1 MSKESNS
8 RVVKNTIA
16 RDNLRRFL
24 NNRAAVVG
32 LAILFI
38 IMLGSIFV
46 SVLSPYKY
54 EAMDLKNRCLL
65 FSPQHWL
72 GTDQFGRDMLT
83 RLLYGGRVSLF
94 VGFFSVLLGC
104 FVGGA
109 LGAVAAYYGGK
120 TDDLIMRFLD
130 IWHSIPST
138 LLAIALSAALGT
150 GVRNAIIAIGL
161 TTIPQY
167 ARVVRASVMTVKNSE
182 YIEAVRC
189 LGGKTHRVL
198 TVHIIPNALAPIIV
212 QASLG
217 VAGAIIT
224 TASLSFLGLG
234 VQPPVP
240 EWGSMLS
247 SARQYIRSD
256 WQLIT
261 YPGIFIMLTVMS
273 LNLVGDGLRD
283 ALDPRLKG

>member
-1 MSKESNS
+1 MSKKTGGREV
-8 RVVKNTIA
+8 RNTIA

-24 NNRAAVVG
+24 QNRAAVVG
-32 LAILFI
+32 LVILSI
-38 IMLGSIFV
+38 IVFGSIFV

-54 EAMDLKNRCLL
+54 DAMDLKNRSLL

-94 VGFFSVLLGC
+94 VGLFSVLLGC

-109 LGAVAAYYGGK
+109 LGAVAAYYGGR

-150 GVRNAIIAIGL
+150 GIRNAIIAIGL

-182 YIEAVRC
+182 YIEAVHC
-189 LGGKTHRVL
+189 LGGNTFRVL

-247 SARQYIRSD
+247 SARQFIRSD

-283 ALDPRLKG
+283 ALDPRLKR